1 MGNTTGKNKTHP
13 VSGDEPDY
21 SYEDYGYDYEYDQ
34 RNDYDSGVRQRKTVP
49 KYFKIFLLLVAP

>member
-21 SYEDYGYDYEYDQ
+21 SYQDYGYDYEYDQ
-34 RNDYDSGVRQRKTVP
+34 RNDYDSGVRQRK
-49 KYFKIFLLLVAP
+49 IIILNN